1 MLNTIRDVNVL
12 GKKVIVRVDFNVP
25 VNSKGLILEDGR
37 IRAAIPTIRYLV
49 EKDCKVILM
58 SHFGRPKGNFI
69 ESLKMDGVAERL
81 SKLLNQKVT
90 KLDECVGDE
99 VGSAAAG
106 MQSREILLLEN
117 LRFHQ
122 EEEEND
128 EIFARQLAS
137 LAEIYVNDAFGA
149 SHREHASVDAITKFL
164 PNCAGLLLE
173 KEISTLENLLRA
185 PERPFVAVLGGAK
198 VSDKIKLIEAL
209 LEKVD
214 MLLIG
219 GAMAFTLLKAQGFE
233 VGKSRIEEGFI
244 REARKLL
251 SDKIVLPVDAAVA
264 DEYYSGADA
273 RVVALKDMG
282 NSFGFDIGPQ
292 TVSLFKGY
300 LSGARTV
307 VWNGPMGVFEFDNFA
322 SGTVEIAKCISGLKA
337 TTIIGGGDTIAGS
350 RKAGVAGKFSH
361 VSTGGGAMLKFLE
374 GGRIP
379 GIEALMRRQ

>member
-69 ESLKMDGVAERL
+69 ESLKMDGIAERL

-264 DEYYSGADA
+264 NEYYSGADA

-282 NSFGFDIGPQ
+282 ASFGFDIGPQ

-379 GIEALMRRQ
+379 GIEALMRR